1 MITMKIGDVMTRQ
14 VVSVGPEVHLKEVA
28 RLMVEHMVSGIPVVE
43 PDGRVVGV
51 VSEADFLVKER
62 GAEAVRRRPLAWL
75 LGESRATRA
84 MLAKVTAVAAREAMT
99 APAITI
105 EADRPVREAADL
117 MVERRVN
124 RLPVVDAAGAL
135 VGIVTRA
142 DIVRGFVRP
151 DEELAR
157 VIRDEILVKAMWM
170 DPHEIEVKVSHGNVE
185 LRGTVDRRSTA
196 EVLAHLAGQVDG
208 VVSVT
213 SELTWRL
220 DDSRLEADK
229 PELLFP
235 LTQR

>member
-1 MITMKIGDVMTRQ
+1 MITMKVGDVMTRQ
-14 VVSVGPEVHLKEVA
+14 VVSVGPEAPLKEVA

-43 PDGRVVGV
+43 ADGKVVGV

-62 GAEAVRRRPLAWL
+62 GTRAVRRRPLAWL

-84 MLAKVTAVAAREAMT
+84 ALAKVTAVAARDAMT

-105 EADRPVREAADL
+105 SADRPVREAADL

-124 RLPVVDAAGAL
+124 RLPVVDAAGVL

-157 VIRDEILVKAMWM
+157 VIRDEILVKALWI

-185 LRGTVDRRSTA
+185 LRGTMDRRSTA
-196 EVLAHLAGQVDG
+196 EVLAHLAAQVDG
-208 VVSVT
+208 VVSVA

-220 DDSRLEADK
+220 DDSRLEADR

>member
-1 MITMKIGDVMTRQ
+1 MITMKVGDVMTTP
-14 VVSVGPEVHLKEVA
+14 VVSVRPEVPLKEVA

-43 PDGRVVGV
+43 ADGRVVGV
-51 VSEADFLVKER
+51 VSEADFLVKQR

-75 LGESRATRA
+75 LGESRAT
-84 MLAKVTAVAAREAMT
+84 LATLSKVAAVAAREAMT
-99 APAITI
+99 SPAITI
-105 EADRPVREAADL
+105 GADRPVREAADL

-124 RLPVVDAAGAL
+124 RLPVVDAAGVL

-157 VIRDEILVKAMWM
+157 VIRDEILVKALWM
-170 DPHEIEVKVSHGNVE
+170 DPHEIDLKVTHGNAE

-196 EVLAHLAGQVDG
+196 EVLAHLAAQVDG

-229 PELLFP
+229 PDMLFP

>member
-1 MITMKIGDVMTRQ
+1 MITMKVGDVMTRQ
-14 VVSVGPEVHLKEVA
+14 VVSVGPEAPLKEVA

-43 PDGRVVGV
+43 ADGKVIGV

-62 GAEAVRRRPLAWL
+62 GTGAVRRRPLAWL

-84 MLAKVTAVAAREAMT
+84 TLAKVTAVAARDAMT

-105 EADRPVREAADL
+105 AADRPVREAADL

-124 RLPVVDAAGAL
+124 RLPVVDAAGVL

-157 VIRDEILVKAMWM
+157 VIRDEILVKALWL

-185 LRGTVDRRSTA
+185 LRGMMDRRSTA
-196 EVLAHLAGQVDG
+196 EVLAHLAAQVDG
-208 VVSVT
+208 VVSVA
-213 SELTWRL
+213 SELTWRF